1 MNNLLENKVSKS
13 LIKLCKLFDFKN
25 LQLITKSEGFKIF
38 SVVFVVILFLL
49 FVIPFILSTKGL
61 KFAIEQKV
69 SNITKANFNINGNVS
84 VSFLPTPTVKIQDSF
99 LLKYQND
106 GKICN
111 LGVGKIKISFP
122 FFGGSDGDI
131 NKIVFENASAEC
143 YYQDSKIENNSNKFT
158 AYFAK
163 FNHQELNDK
172 NQNKIE
178 DLIHSFVSAAPGW
191 RIEVAWLVLNPLNES
206 CHLRMCTQRM
216 HAWIILF

>member
-1 MNNLLENKVSKS
+1 
-13 LIKLCKLFDFKN
+13 LIKFCKLFDFKN

-38 SVVFVVILFLL
+38 SVVFVAILFFL
-49 FVIPFILSTKGL
+49 FIIPFILSTKGL

-69 SNITKANFNINGNVS
+69 SNITKANFNINGNVAI
-84 VSFLPTPTVKIQDSF
+84 SFLPTPAIKINDSF

-122 FFGGSDGDI
+122 FFGGSDGNV

-158 AYFAK
+158 TYFAK
-163 FNHQELNDK
+163 FNNQELYSK
-172 NQNKIE
+172 NQNK
-178 DLIHSFVSAAPGW
+178 VS
-191 RIEVAWLVLNPLNES
+191 NNELS
-206 CHLRMCTQRM
+206 LK
-216 HAWIILF
+216 IFDINEINSNSIKLKN